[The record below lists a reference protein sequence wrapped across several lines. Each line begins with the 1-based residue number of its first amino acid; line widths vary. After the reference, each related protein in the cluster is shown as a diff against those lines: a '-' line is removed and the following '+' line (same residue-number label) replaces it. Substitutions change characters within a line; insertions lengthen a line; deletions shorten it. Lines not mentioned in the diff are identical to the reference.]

1 MTAKTSITT
10 VLTFVALFFLALSS
24 AEAALSV
31 NIDDTGGTTTV
42 NVLGKMDSNA
52 LTFARLSFENSPGGD
67 AGMLPSQGI
76 LQVGP
81 ENGAGN
87 QGDFYRITGPASFG
101 SAVSTFYS
109 GYRGREQTIAIRG
122 AEGRLFLDN
131 LSQVFNITQITNV
144 YPGKTIAALGL
155 TPGIYTWLTDGGAGH
170 PTDSI
175 TLVIGVP
182 LAPVVSAVPSTQSVQ
197 LSWTVPKD
205 NGSPITGYQ
214 VMYRLPGG
222 TWQSVPFSGTG
233 TSTTI
238 LGLNPS
244 TNYEFGVTAVNARGP
259 GQLGT
264 VQTSTLP
271 QPAGSGPTA
280 PSNITATPGISSVTV
295 GFTPSTGSGPISYTA
310 ACFSSSVT
318 PNSIVALTGAAS
330 PLVLTGAIAGASYS
344 CNVDATNSSG
354 TTAGVVTPYTVIPT
368 YDAPQ
373 VTAAPG
379 LASAI
384 LNWTSIQ
391 GATGYQVQYR
401 LQGGSWIPWP
411 FTGTGTTT
419 TINGLTPGGL
429 YEFSIAGQNNL
440 VTPTYTG
447 PLGLA
452 TAGIPSISPATQTIS
467 ATVGTPITQTPAYT
481 ATNFTPTIYGITPPL
496 PSGLTLNQ
504 VTGAIFG
511 TATTAQALTSY
522 TIRAD
527 GGPSGAALATVSI
540 SVTQAGQSITFGPV
554 PTPTYSPSGSFNVFA
569 SASSGLPVTYS
580 TSSSTCSVNAITGM
594 VTILGGGTCL
604 IAADQSG
611 NANNTPAPTV
621 TQTITILKAQPAPL
635 TLFAASTN
643 ILVSNSTTLSV
654 TGGIS
659 GSPVS
664 YNLLGGG
671 PCGLTNNVLT
681 GNSSGTCI
689 VSASEAGNTNYEA
702 VTSNQVAV
710 GVGISQQATLI
721 LTVGSTTINANG
733 STSLTT
739 SGGSGTGAISYQ
751 TTGPCSVSGSVLTAT
766 GEGSCQVTAFK
777 AGTSGQFA
785 DATSLPVLVTIHQ
798 ATSPPLIL
806 TASPTTIGFDGSATL
821 STTGGIVS
829 GPVSYGVTGTGRC
842 YINANQLIGTQ
853 VGTCT
858 VTANQAQTSVYSATI
873 SNTVTITVKE
883 RSTTLSYPHAIAT
896 IGIPFTLAP
905 TTQGLSGATFDF
917 LYGNL
922 PLGLTVNP
930 QTGVIS
936 GTPLKGPTIAYGGV
950 VSAYKNNAYDAAVT
964 DITLVTQPTPP
975 SPAPIPTLGNWGRF
989 IMLLIMVMAGIRST
1003 RNSQKS

>member
-1 MTAKTSITT
+1 MTAKTSVTT
-10 VLTFVALFFLALSS
+10 VLTFFWLFVLASSVAKGSLL
-24 AEAALSV
+24 V
-31 NIDDTGGTTTV
+31 NIDDVGGTTTV
-42 NVLGKMDSNA
+42 NVSGKMNSNA
-52 LTFARLSFENSPGGD
+52 LSFARLSFENSPGGD

-81 ENGAGN
+81 QNGAGN
-87 QGDFYRITGPASFG
+87 QGDFYRITGPTSFG
-101 SAVSTFYS
+101 SDVTTYYS

-155 TPGIYTWLTDGGAGH
+155 APGIYTWLTDGGVGH

-182 LAPVVSAVPSTQSVQ
+182 FAPVISAVPSTQSVQ

-214 VMYRLPGG
+214 IKYRLLGG
-222 TWQSVPFSGTG
+222 IWQSVPFSGTG

-238 LGLNPS
+238 AGLNPS
-244 TNYEFGVTAVNARGP
+244 TNYEFGVTAVNVRGP

-264 VQTSTLP
+264 VQTSTLSLP
-271 QPAGSGPTA
+271 TPSGPSA
-280 PSNITATPGISSVTV
+280 PTNLTATPGISSITV
-295 GFTPSTGSGPISYTA
+295 GFTPSTGTAPISYTA
-310 ACFSSSVT
+310 ACLSSS
-318 PNSIVALTGAAS
+318 PSSIIASTSTAS
-330 PLVLTGAIAGASYS
+330 PIVLTNAIAGAAYY
-344 CNVDATNSSG
+344 CDVDATNSSG

-368 YDAPQ
+368 YEAPQ

-429 YEFSIAGQNNL
+429 YEFSIAGQNN
-440 VTPTYTG
+440 VPYTG
-447 PLGLA
+447 PQGLA

-504 VTGAIFG
+504 VNGAIFG

-643 ILVSNSTTLSV
+643 IQAATSTTLSV

-664 YNLLGGG
+664 YTLLGG

-689 VSASEAGNTNYEA
+689 VSASEAGNTNYSA
-702 VTSNQVAV
+702 ISSNQLAV
-710 GVGISQQATLI
+710 GVAIGQQTALT
-721 LTVGSTTINANG
+721 LTVGSTTINVNEN
-733 STSLTT
+733 TSLTT

-751 TTGPCSVSGSVLTAT
+751 TTGPCSVSGSVLSAT

-777 AGTSGQFA
+777 GGTNGQFA
-785 DATSLPVLVTIHQ
+785 DATSLPVLVTIQ
-798 ATSPPLIL
+798 RATSPPLIL
-806 TASPTTIGFDGSATL
+806 RASPTVIGFDGTSTL

-858 VTANQAQTSVYSATI
+858 VTANQAQTSVYGAAI

-883 RSTTLSYPHAIAT
+883 RTTTFSYPHAIAT

-905 TTQGLSGATFDF
+905 TTQGLSAATFDF

-930 QTGVIS
+930 KTGVIS
-936 GTPLKGPTIAYGGV
+936 GTPSKGPTIAYGGV
-950 VSAYKNNAYDAAVT
+950 VSAYKDNAYDAAIT
-964 DITLVTQPTPP
+964 NITLVTPEP
-975 SPAPIPTLGNWGRF
+975 SPEPIPTLGTWARLVM
-989 IMLLIMVMAGIRST
+989 MLMIGIAGAGYT
-1003 RNSQKS
+1003 RNIKRS

>member
-1 MTAKTSITT
+1 MTARTSITN
-10 VLTFVALFFLALSS
+10 VLTFVALFFLALTA
-24 AEAALSV
+24 AEGALSV
-31 NIDDTGGTTTV
+31 NIDDTGGNTTV
-42 NVLGKMDSNA
+42 NVSGKMNSNA
-52 LTFARLSFENSPGGD
+52 LYFARLSFENSPGGD
-67 AGMLPSQGI
+67 AGMLPSQGS

-81 ENGAGN
+81 QNGAGN
-87 QGDFYRITGPASFG
+87 QGDFYRITGPTSFG
-101 SAVSTFYS
+101 SDVATYYS

-155 TPGIYTWLTDGGAGH
+155 TPGIYTWLTDGGVGH

-197 LSWTVPKD
+197 LSWTVPQD

-214 VMYRLPGG
+214 IKYRLPGG

-233 TSTTI
+233 TSTT
-238 LGLNPS
+238 LSGLNSS

-280 PSNITATPGISSVTV
+280 PGNITATPGISSVTV

-318 PNSIVALTGAAS
+318 PNSVVALTGSAS
-330 PLVLTGAIAGASYS
+330 PLVLTGAIAGASYY
-344 CNVDATNSSG
+344 CNVDASNSSG

-384 LNWTSIQ
+384 LNWSPIA

-401 LQGGSWIPWP
+401 LQGTSSWITWP

-419 TINGLTPGGL
+419 TINGLIPGSL
-429 YEFSIAGQNNL
+429 YEFSIAAQNNL
-440 VTPTYTG
+440 VTPSYTG
-447 PLGLA
+447 PQGLA
-452 TAGIPSISPATQTIS
+452 TVGIPSIAPSTQTIS
-467 ATVGTPITQTPAYT
+467 ATVGTPITQTTPYT

-496 PSGLTLNQ
+496 PSGLTMNQ
-504 VTGAIFG
+504 VNGAIFG
-511 TATTAQALTSY
+511 TATTVQALTSY
-522 TIRAD
+522 TVRAE
-527 GGPSGAALATVSI
+527 GGASGAALATVSI
-540 SVTQAGQSITFGPV
+540 SVTQAAQSITFGPV

-580 TSSSTCSVNAITGM
+580 TSSSTCSVNANTGV
-594 VTILGGGTCL
+594 VTILSGGTCL
-604 IAADQSG
+604 IAANQSG
-611 NANNTPAPTV
+611 NANYSPAPTV
-621 TQTITILKAQPAPL
+621 TQTITIVKAQPAAL
-635 TLFAASTN
+635 TLVAASTN
-643 ILVSNSTTLSV
+643 IQSATSTTLSV
-654 TGGIS
+654 TGGII
-659 GSPVS
+659 GSTVNYS
-664 YNLLGGG
+664 LLSG

-681 GNSSGTCI
+681 GNTSGTCI

-702 VTSNQVAV
+702 ITSNQVAV
-710 GVGISQQATLI
+710 GVAIGQQAALT

-777 AGTSGQFA
+777 GGTNGQYA
-785 DATSLPVLVTIHQ
+785 DATSLPVLVTILR

-806 TASPTTIGFDGSATL
+806 TASPTTIGFDGTSTL
-821 STTGGIVS
+821 STTGGIVI
-829 GPVSYGVTGTGRC
+829 GPVSYGVSGTGRC

-858 VTANQAQTSVYSATI
+858 VTASQAQTSVYSAVI

-905 TTQGLSGATFDF
+905 ITQGLSGATFDF

-936 GTPLKGPTIAYGGV
+936 GTPLNGPTIAYGGV
-950 VSAYKNNAYDAAVT
+950 VSAYKDNAYDAAVT
-964 DITLVTQPTPP
+964 DITLVTPQP
-975 SPAPIPTLGNWGRF
+975 SPAPIPTLGTWARLF
-989 IMLLIMVMAGIRST
+989 MMLMIGIAGAGYTRSKK
-1003 RNSQKS
+1003 RSSH

>member
-1 MTAKTSITT
+1 MTTRISVTT
-10 VLTFVALFFLALSS
+10 VLTFFGLFVLASSVAEGSLL
-24 AEAALSV
+24 V
-31 NIDDTGGTTTV
+31 NIDDVGGTTTV
-42 NVLGKMDSNA
+42 NVSGKMNSNA
-52 LTFARLSFENSPGGD
+52 LYFARLSFENSPGGD

-81 ENGAGN
+81 QNGAGN
-87 QGDFYRITGPASFG
+87 QGDFYRITGPTSFG
-101 SAVSTFYS
+101 SDVATYYS

-131 LSQVFNITQITNV
+131 LSQVFNITQITNI

-155 TPGIYTWLTDGGAGH
+155 APGIYTWLTDGGVGH

-214 VMYRLPGG
+214 IKYRLPGG
-222 TWQSVPFSGTG
+222 IWQSVPFSGSG

-238 LGLNPS
+238 AGLNPS
-244 TNYEFGVTAVNARGP
+244 TNYEFGVTAVNVRGP
-259 GQLGT
+259 GLLGT
-264 VQTSTLP
+264 VQTSTLSLP
-271 QPAGSGPTA
+271 TPSGPSA
-280 PSNITATPGISSVTV
+280 PTNLTATPGISSITV
-295 GFTPSTGSGPISYTA
+295 GFSPSTGTAPISYTA
-310 ACFSSSVT
+310 ACLSSSPT
-318 PNSIVALTGAAS
+318 SIIASTSTAS
-330 PLVLTGAIAGASYS
+330 PIVLTNAIAGAAYS

-368 YDAPQ
+368 YEAPQ
-373 VTAAPG
+373 VTATQG
-379 LASAI
+379 LASVTLYWTAI
-384 LNWTSIQ
+384 T

-401 LQGGSWIPWP
+401 LQGAASWISWP

-419 TINGLTPGGL
+419 SINGLQPGSL

-440 VTPTYTG
+440 VTPSYTG
-447 PLGLA
+447 PQGLA
-452 TAGIPSISPATQTIS
+452 TVGIPSIAPSTQTIS
-467 ATVGTPITQTPAYT
+467 ASVGTPITQTTPYT
-481 ATNFTPTIYGITPPL
+481 ATNFTPTIYSITPPL

-504 VTGAIFG
+504 VNGAIFG

-522 TIRAD
+522 TVRAE
-527 GGPSGAALATVSI
+527 GGASGAALATVSI

-569 SASSGLPVTYS
+569 SASSGLPVSYS
-580 TSSSTCSVNAITGM
+580 TSSSTCSVNAITGV

-611 NANNTPAPTV
+611 NANNSPAPTV

-635 TLFAASTN
+635 TLVAASTN
-643 ILVSNSTTLSV
+643 IQAATSTTLSV

-664 YNLLGGG
+664 YTLLSG

-689 VSASEAGNTNYEA
+689 VSASEAGNTNYSA
-702 VTSNQVAV
+702 ISSNQLAV
-710 GVGISQQATLI
+710 GVAIGQQTALT
-721 LTVGSTTINANG
+721 LTVGSTTINVNQN
-733 STSLTT
+733 TSLTT

-751 TTGPCSVSGSVLTAT
+751 TTGPCSVSGSVLSAT

-777 AGTSGQFA
+777 GGTNGQFA
-785 DATSLPVLVTIHQ
+785 DATSLPVLVTIQ
-798 ATSPPLIL
+798 RATSPPLIL
-806 TASPTTIGFDGSATL
+806 RASPTVIGFDGTSTL
-821 STTGGIVS
+821 STSGGIVS

-842 YINANQLIGTQ
+842 YISANQLIGTQ

-858 VTANQAQTSVYSATI
+858 VTANQAQTSVYGAAT

-883 RSTTLSYPHAIAT
+883 RTTTFSYPHAIAT
-896 IGIPFTLAP
+896 IGIPFTLVP
-905 TTQGLSGATFDF
+905 TTQGLSAATFDF

-930 QTGVIS
+930 KTGVIS
-936 GTPLKGPTIAYGGV
+936 GTPSKGPTIAYGGV
-950 VSAYKNNAYDAAVT
+950 VSAYKDNAYDAALT
-964 DITLVTQPTPP
+964 DITLVTPEP
-975 SPAPIPTLGNWGRF
+975 SPEPIPTLGTWARLVM
-989 IMLLIMVMAGIRST
+989 MLMIGIAGAGYT
-1003 RNSQKS
+1003 RNIKRS